1 MVVVR
6 EFVFLFFGV
15 CLHVCVTEPPLGAV
29 SRTIDVLLF
38 LIPPVEPPL
47 VDPFASLL
55 PSRALMRVVVAAA
68 GVAVAAAGVVVAGVV
83 VAGVVVVVAKGVTLA
98 ASDVGAI
105 EDQLESGARLHVGT
119 VIAVAVATHY

>member
-83 VAGVVVVVAKGVTLA
+83 VVVAKGVTLA